1 MAEFSYFSFYLVDD
15 SDFQMESPARFPEK
29 EDASD
34 LLRWG
39 GIIRTGILKEAQ
51 KSVFDPWHAERSEA
65 RKLEEIAQREL

>member
-15 SDFQMESPARFPEK
+15 SDFQMESSARFPEK
-29 EDASD
+29 DASD

-51 KSVFDPWHAERSEA
+51 KPVFDPWHAERSEA